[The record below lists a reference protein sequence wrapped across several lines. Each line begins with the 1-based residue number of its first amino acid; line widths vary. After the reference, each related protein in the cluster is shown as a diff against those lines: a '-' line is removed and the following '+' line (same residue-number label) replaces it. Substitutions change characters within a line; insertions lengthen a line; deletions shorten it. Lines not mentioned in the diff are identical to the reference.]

1 LTYPADCPRN
11 SIVAVHGLN
20 EDRVQAWTDPETGI
34 FWLQDFLPKAIK
46 VARVLTYGY
55 EASASS
61 FYSAGAAETI
71 QKHAH
76 TLVASL
82 QADRSIEGCDHR
94 PIIFVCHGLG
104 GVLVKKALAYS
115 ASRTS
120 AQVVH
125 LYTIFVSTYAILF
138 FGTPH
143 NRMSSA
149 RWLAMESKQTSG
161 LRALVQTGS
170 RSDSALGE
178 SSDSEALELITDQF
192 APLMKQ
198 FHIFFFWEEVRTS
211 LGRQSVFMV
220 EESSAA
226 PNIDNTERCGVNA
239 THSHMVKFSEK
250 SSSSY
255 RTIIAALKR
264 YCREAPPVIKRRW
277 GKALE
282 TQARIRSDEAF
293 ELAGVEFDTLG
304 DHLFHR
310 ERRPSRSSRNKHFFP
325 PQETAAHFLG
335 REDLSGIIQ
344 DALLSPGDN
353 SSIEGQ
359 RKFVVYGMGGSG
371 KTQICSK
378 FARDNR
384 EK

>member
-1 LTYPADCPRN
+1 
-11 SIVAVHGLN
+11 LN
-20 EDRVQAWTDPETGI
+20 EDRIQTWTDPGTGI
-34 FWLQDFLPKAIK
+34 FWLQDFLPKAVK

-61 FYSAGAAETI
+61 IFSAGAAETI

-76 TLVASL
+76 TFVASL

-125 LYTIFVSTYAILF
+125 LHTIFVSTYAILF

-143 NRMSSA
+143 NRMGTA
-149 RWLAMESKQTSG
+149 RWLAMESKQTSE
-161 LRALVQTGS
+161 LRPPKIGS
-170 RSDSALGE
+170 HSNSVL
-178 SSDSEALELITDQF
+178 SSDSEALDLITDQF

-198 FHIFFFWEEVRTS
+198 FQIFFFWEELQTS
-211 LGRQSVFMV
+211 LGRQSIFMV

-226 PNIDNTERCGVNA
+226 PNVDNTERCGVDA
-239 THSHMVKFSEK
+239 THSQMVKFSDK
-250 SSSSY
+250 STSSY
-255 RTIIAALKR
+255 RTTIAALRR
-264 YCREAPPVIKRRW
+264 YCRDAPPFINRRW
-277 GKALE
+277 KKALE
-282 TQARIRSDEAF
+282 TQARTRSEEAF
-293 ELAGVEFDTLG
+293 ELAGLEFDSHG
-304 DHLFHR
+304 SHLSPH
-310 ERRPSRSSRNKHFFP
+310 ERRASSLPRSKHFFP
-325 PQETAAHFLG
+325 PQETAAHFIG
-335 REDLSGIIQ
+335 REDVSSIIQ
-344 DALLSPGDN
+344 NALVSPSDTY
-353 SSIEGQ
+353 SINRQ
-359 RKFVVYGMGGSG
+359 RRFVVYGMGGSG
-371 KTQICSK
+371 KTQISSK